1 MEPDLLAKS
10 LSACPRC
17 GAGVRADAPWC
28 TQCFLNLRTPEP
40 APPAPAPAVPAPP
53 VAVDPAPAPRHA
65 APGPPLLPEQS
76 AYAPV
81 DPLTAP
87 LHAVLAPPVPQEPL
101 ARAAQAGRAWPCA
114 SCGADNAFELD
125 ACASCGQGFL
135 SVLAG
140 GTASLHVPGVGDLGT
155 MSKGKRTGVA
165 LGAALALVLLVL
177 VVGLLLG

>member
-17 GAGVRADAPWC
+17 GAGVRSDAPWC
-28 TQCFLNLRTPEP
+28 TQCFLNLS
-40 APPAPAPAVPAPP
+40 APAPAPPQAP
-53 VAVDPAPAPRHA
+53 VAVDPGPAPRHA
-65 APGPPLLPEQS
+65 APGPPLLPEPP

-81 DPLTAP
+81 DALSAP
-87 LHAVLAPPVPQEPL
+87 LHAVLAPPVEQPAPPRP
-101 ARAAQAGRAWPCA
+101 APAGRAWPCA
-114 SCGADNAFELD
+114 SCGEPNAFELD
-125 ACASCGQGFL
+125 ACSSCGQGFL
-135 SVLAG
+135 AGLAG

-155 MSKGKRTGVA
+155 MGKGKATGVA

>member
-28 TQCFLNLRTPEP
+28 TQCFLNLRTPSP
-40 APPAPAPAVPAPP
+40 APPAPAPAP
-53 VAVDPAPAPRHA
+53 VAVDPAPVPRHA
-65 APGPPLLPEQS
+65 APGPPLLPEQP

-87 LHAVLAPPVPQEPL
+87 LRAVLAPPVPQEPP
-101 ARAAQAGRAWPCA
+101 ARPAQAGRSWPCT
-114 SCGADNAFELD
+114 SCGADNALELD

-135 SVLAG
+135 AGLAG
-140 GTASLHVPGVGDLGT
+140 GTASLHVPGVGDLGA

-177 VVGLLLG
+177 LVGLLLG